1 MSASNSTLLASRRH
15 RSFAKRNVAIHPVSG
30 VDRFGSMAE
39 MICAFVAY
47 KESPPVVPI
56 FDPIGVIVL
65 VLAFVLQVFV
75 NG

>member
-1 MSASNSTLLASRRH
+1 
-15 RSFAKRNVAIHPVSG
+15 
-30 VDRFGSMAE
+30 MAE